1 MKRFGDPKKSNLRY
15 YEHLLYG
22 VLWGIVLLFP
32 IVRTGGTAF
41 DNGTIEWEYILS
53 AWRGLIPFLILFLIH
68 NLVLIPLLLFRR
80 KNIHYLVGTLL
91 LLGLFF
97 LIVFKHH
104 NRERERYKAL
114 NLHEQIAQDAPPG
127 EPILDPMDSQSTHEE
142 LQPHFAHRIP
152 GPVIMDTLI
161 AFLMLGC
168 NMAIRLTFRTFQEQ
182 RRMEELEKIHIRHE
196 LSQLRAQI
204 SPHFLMNSL
213 NNIHGMVELN
223 AQKAQEMIL
232 ELSGMMRYILY
243 ESSPQRIA
251 LSQEIAFLK
260 NYISLMSVRYSKKR
274 VSIQFHTPSEEQAAK
289 IFIPPLIFII
299 FIENAFKHGISYEGN
314 SFIRIEL
321 TADERELHFSCVNSC
336 PTESPAD
343 THGGIG
349 LKNIRKRLQILY
361 GKKHSLTTE
370 RQESSYHVSL
380 KLPTKDENQMYC
392 SG

>member
-1 MKRFGDPKKSNLRY
+1 MKRLRSPKKSNLRY
-15 YEHLLYG
+15 YEYLLYA

-32 IVRTGGTAF
+32 IVRIGGTAF
-41 DNGTIEWEYILS
+41 DNGTIEWDYILS
-53 AWRGLIPFLILFLIH
+53 AWRGLIPFLVLFLIH
-68 NLVLIPLLLFRR
+68 NLVLIPFLLYKR
-80 KNIHYLVGTLL
+80 KTTHYILTTLMIL
-91 LLGLFF
+91 ALFF
-97 LIVFKHH
+97 LFVLNHH
-104 NRERERYKAL
+104 KKERERLITL
-114 NLHEQIAQDAPPG
+114 NLHEKILQNAPPG
-127 EPILDPMDSQSTHEE
+127 YPILDPKATLSPADTQS
-142 LQPHFAHRIP
+142 PHFSHRIP

-161 AFLMLGC
+161 AFLLLGS
-168 NMAIRLTFRTFQEQ
+168 NVAIRLIFLSFNE
-182 RRMEELEKIHIRHE
+182 RRHMEELEKIQIRHE
-196 LSQLRAQI
+196 LAQLRAQI

-223 AQKAQEMIL
+223 TQKAQEMIL

-251 LSQEIAFLK
+251 LSQEIAFLR

-274 VSIQFHTPSEEQAAK
+274 VSIQFNTPSEKQASK

-299 FIENAFKHGISYEGN
+299 FIENAFKHGISYLGN
-314 SFIRIEL
+314 SFIHIEI
-321 TADERELHFSCVNSC
+321 TADEQELYFRCVNSC
-336 PTESPAD
+336 PAEGRPTQ
-343 THGGIG
+343 GGIG